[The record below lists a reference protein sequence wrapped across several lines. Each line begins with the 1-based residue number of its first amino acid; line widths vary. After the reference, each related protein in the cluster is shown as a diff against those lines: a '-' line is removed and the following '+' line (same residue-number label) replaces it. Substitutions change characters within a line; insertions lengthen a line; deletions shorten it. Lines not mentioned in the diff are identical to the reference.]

1 MEPQVLFRRQQRIN
15 IQHQLRLQR
24 IYDLDGYSG
33 VRLTVEHEGE
43 GEDEDEEPEGAYEAL
58 RLDACINVMGR

>member
-1 MEPQVLFRRQQRIN
+1 MLFRRQQRVN
-15 IQHQLRLQR
+15 NQHQLRLQR

-33 VRLTVEHEGE
+33 VRPTVEHEGG

-58 RLDACINVMGR
+58 RLDACINVMVR